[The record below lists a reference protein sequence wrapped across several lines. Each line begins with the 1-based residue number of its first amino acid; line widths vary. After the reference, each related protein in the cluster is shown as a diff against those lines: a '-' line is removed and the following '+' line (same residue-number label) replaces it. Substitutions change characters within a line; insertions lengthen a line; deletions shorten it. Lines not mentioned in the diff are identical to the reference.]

1 MNVVI
6 LAGGRGTRFA
16 EETDL
21 RPKPMIEIGGMPI
34 LLHVMKIFGNHGFN
48 NFIIASGYKHWIIK
62 DYFQNFVLRNS
73 DLEFD
78 LGEGSHRT
86 IKMIEGY
93 NWRVT
98 VVDTGLQTPT
108 AGRLLRLK
116 ELLGDDPFFLTYGD
130 GVSDV
135 EISKLLEVHR
145 EQGRLA
151 TVTAVHPPA
160 RFGRLTLDGSRVRQ
174 FVEKPQVDQ
183 GWINGGFFVFE
194 PGALNYMSDDAML
207 EREPLERLAADDQL
221 TAYVHEGFW
230 LPMDT
235 LRDKLLLE
243 NLWSSG
249 QAPWS

>member
-16 EETDL
+16 EETDI

-34 LLHVMKIFGNHGFN
+34 LLHVMKIYGKHGLT
-48 NFIIASGYKHWIIK
+48 NFIIASGYKNWMIK
-62 DYFQNFVLRNS
+62 DYFQNFVLHNS
-73 DLEFD
+73 DLEVD
-78 LGEGSHRT
+78 LGGGSHQTTR
-86 IKMIEGY
+86 KVEGY
-93 NWRVT
+93 DWRVT
-98 VVDTGLQTPT
+98 VVDTGLDTPT

-116 ELLGDDPFFLTYGD
+116 KYLGDDPFFLTYGD

-135 EISKLLEVHR
+135 DIPQLLDVHR

-160 RFGRLTLDGSRVRQ
+160 RFGRLTLDGKRVNQ
-174 FVEKPQVDQ
+174 FVEKPQVDR

-194 PGALNYMSDDAML
+194 PGVFKYLGEDVNL
-207 EREPLERLAADDQL
+207 EREPLERLAAEDQL
-221 TAYVHEGFW
+221 TAYSHEGFW